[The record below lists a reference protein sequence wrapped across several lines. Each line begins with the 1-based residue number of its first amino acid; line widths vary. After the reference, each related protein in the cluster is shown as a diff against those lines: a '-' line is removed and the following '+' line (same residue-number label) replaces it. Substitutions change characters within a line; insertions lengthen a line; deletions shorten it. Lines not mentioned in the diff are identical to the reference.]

1 VLVGLVGRLL
11 HGGFFA
17 GTMHAFH
24 LTIGPGMVDFRETLV
39 DAIYLA
45 EAIEEMLESILIA
58 SSDTA
63 SAPWG
68 QHCRRSGAATSPP
81 SSGLNHRAWPALLG
95 SLDAV
100 GSLDAP
106 PLSCGRCRV
115 VAVP

>member
-1 VLVGLVGRLL
+1 MVRIHGKIFGLMLPAVTAGFIRGKPAQRLEPLSEVIGHQEGLEVFLEMLVGLVGRLL

-17 GTMHAFH
+17 GTIHAFH

-39 DAIYLA
+39 DAICLA

-68 QHCRRSGAATSPP
+68 QH
-81 SSGLNHRAWPALLG
+81 
-95 SLDAV
+95 
-100 GSLDAP
+100 
-106 PLSCGRCRV
+106 
-115 VAVP
+115 